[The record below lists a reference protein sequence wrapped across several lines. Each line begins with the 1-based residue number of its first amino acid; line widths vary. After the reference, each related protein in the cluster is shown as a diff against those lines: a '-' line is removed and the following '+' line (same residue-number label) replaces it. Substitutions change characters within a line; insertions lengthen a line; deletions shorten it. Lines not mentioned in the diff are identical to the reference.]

1 MRLAVTMLRREL
13 RGGELGLLIS
23 AMIIAVGTV
32 TTIGFF
38 VDRLQRAL
46 ALESA
51 SFIAADRVLSSS
63 NPIPAQYA
71 ASASALGL
79 ETTRTV
85 EFLSMAFSEDRA
97 QLGSVKAVD
106 EGYPLR
112 GTLIAGDTPFAR
124 GQSVE
129 RGPIPGELWLES
141 RLFASTDIEMG
152 EELEIGR
159 ALLPAKKVLLKEPD
173 RGGGFNA
180 VGPRILMHWDDVEQ
194 TGVIQP
200 GSRVTYKLLVAGD
213 SDALAEWS
221 AETAENLPDGIR
233 LFGVR
238 GGAEQIG
245 RALERAERFLL
256 LGSLLAVVLAGI
268 AIALSA
274 HRFAD
279 RHLDHIALLKTVGA
293 TPQTIDRLFIG
304 MFVLLG
310 LTTTFAGSLLGVSVQ
325 WGVSA
330 VLAPFIPVTLPAP
343 VLPGSDSVRLR
354 PSRRS
359 PDRPRQPKPS
369 GSELAVTGSPA
380 LSRE

>member
-124 GQSVE
+124 GRSVE

-141 RLFASTDIEMG
+141 RLFASIDIEMG

-159 ALLPAKKVLLKEPD
+159 ALLPAKK
-173 RGGGFNA
+173 
-180 VGPRILMHWDDVEQ
+180 
-194 TGVIQP
+194 
-200 GSRVTYKLLVAGD
+200 YC
-213 SDALAEWS
+213 
-221 AETAENLPDGIR
+221 
-233 LFGVR
+233 
-238 GGAEQIG
+238 
-245 RALERAERFLL
+245 
-256 LGSLLAVVLAGI
+256 
-268 AIALSA
+268 
-274 HRFAD
+274 
-279 RHLDHIALLKTVGA
+279 
-293 TPQTIDRLFIG
+293 
-304 MFVLLG
+304 
-310 LTTTFAGSLLGVSVQ
+310 
-325 WGVSA
+325 
-330 VLAPFIPVTLPAP
+330 
-343 VLPGSDSVRLR
+343 
-354 PSRRS
+354 
-359 PDRPRQPKPS
+359 
-369 GSELAVTGSPA
+369 
-380 LSRE
+380 